1 MCVRIRIRFK
11 VDALD
16 ANPWHNISL
25 SYEEQVNVNDVV
37 AQIKV
42 LRLSKN
48 KLREI
53 PKTICKLSSLH
64 TLSVR
69 ENNLIYLPLNL
80 HKLQVTHS
88 YKGRSSESNQGAQK
102 RPVAPSPKSSVA
114 IVLAVRSLTAP
125 SEHVKWCSNIF
136 AAANSKGLG
145 HMLANPLDLPMS
157 CLN

>member
-1 MCVRIRIRFK
+1 MHRSRYISKLWVRIRIRFK
-11 VDALD
+11 VDTLD
-16 ANPWHNISL
+16 ANPWHVSL

-69 ENNLIYLPLNL
+69 ENNLIYLPLDL

-88 YKGRSSESNQGAQK
+88 YRVDPARVIQ
-102 RPVAPSPKSSVA
+102 RDM
-114 IVLAVRSLTAP
+114 
-125 SEHVKWCSNIF
+125 
-136 AAANSKGLG
+136 G
-145 HMLANPLDLPMS
+145 HKNVQLHP
-157 CLN
+157 